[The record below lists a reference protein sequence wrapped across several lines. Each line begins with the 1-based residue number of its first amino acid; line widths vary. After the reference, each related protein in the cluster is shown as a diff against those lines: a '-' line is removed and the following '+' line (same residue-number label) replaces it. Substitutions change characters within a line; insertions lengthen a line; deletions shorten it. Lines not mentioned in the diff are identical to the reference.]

1 MEPNRKSVCVFCGS
15 RAGKASNFSLTT
27 KKVGRMIAKNGWRLV
42 YGAGDIGLM
51 GELADS
57 VLKNNGE
64 VLGVIP
70 KHLLEMEVA
79 KTDVNSLIITENM
92 HERKKVMFMNS
103 DTILIL
109 PGGIGTL
116 DEFFE
121 ILTWKQ
127 LNLHSKDIYILNI
140 NGFWDKLILLLDHLV
155 IQEFSDSSVHG
166 HYTILT
172 TLDELD
178 NILKN

>member
-1 MEPNRKSVCVFCGS
+1 MKPIRKSVCVFCGS
-15 RAGKASNFSLTT
+15 RAGKTSNFSSIT
-27 KKVGRMIAKNGWRLV
+27 KEVGTMIAKYGYRLV
-42 YGAGDIGLM
+42 YGAGGIGIM

-70 KHLLEMEVA
+70 KHLLDMEVA
-79 KTDVNSLIITENM
+79 KTEVTSLIITENM

-103 DTILIL
+103 DTIVIL

-121 ILTWKQ
+121 ILTWRQ
-127 LNLHSKDIYILNI
+127 LNLHSKDIYIINI
-140 NGFWDKLILLLDHLV
+140 NGFWDKLISLLDYL
-155 IQEFSDSSVHG
+155 IMQEFSDCSIQEY
-166 HYTILT
+166 YTVITSLH
-172 TLDELD
+172 ELD
-178 NILKN
+178 KVLKN

>member
-1 MEPNRKSVCVFCGS
+1 
-15 RAGKASNFSLTT
+15 
-27 KKVGRMIAKNGWRLV
+27 MIAKYGYRLV
-42 YGAGDIGLM
+42 YGAGGIGLM

-70 KHLLEMEVA
+70 KHLLDMEVA
-79 KTDVNSLIITENM
+79 KTDVTSLIITENM

-103 DTILIL
+103 DTIVIL

-121 ILTWKQ
+121 ILTWRQ
-127 LNLHSKDIYILNI
+127 LNLHSKDIYIINI
-140 NGFWDKLILLLDHLV
+140 NGFWDKLISLLDYL
-155 IQEFSDSSVHG
+155 IMQEFSDCSTQEY
-166 HYTILT
+166 YTVITSLH
-172 TLDELD
+172 ELD
-178 NILKN
+178 NVLKN